1 MRTTIREQQNRKSLG
16 ATNLNRLR
24 FRGKTFRSSLENLRA
39 CPDSIEGMNGKE
51 VESMSVFPFMLSMV
65 EAFLGFC
72 RIILQGISMN
82 FVVIPPR
89 FQVRQL
95 SPRTFD

>member
-16 ATNLNRLR
+16 AANLNRLR

-51 VESMSVFPFMLSMV
+51 VESMSVFPFMLGMV

-72 RIILQGISMN
+72 NSRIILQAIS
-82 FVVIPPR
+82 
-89 FQVRQL
+89 
-95 SPRTFD
+95 